1 MQAGRTH
8 VLRAGQLTQRAAI
21 QGVHDGQGGHPCEG
35 GGGSDPMG
43 AGG

>member
-8 VLRAGQLTQRAAI
+8 VLRAGQLTQRTAV
-21 QGVHDGQGGHPCEG
+21 QGVHDRQGGHPREG
-35 GGGSDPMG
+35 GYRSDPMG